1 MKKHSVSSQRGNANL
16 PYGQENKDL
25 TSLLGFCYIKK
36 VIISNYVNYLFTTEG
51 GEWMSLVQVREKAQ
65 ITIPSKIRKAL
76 NIKEGD
82 YLEALVED
90 NKIVFVPKV
99 LIDKAEPVVLSKK
112 GEEMLKEA
120 LEDVK
125 KGRVKKFKN
134 VEELIDDL
142 HK

>member
-1 MKKHSVSSQRGNANL
+1 MNHLS
-16 PYGQENKDL
+16 
-25 TSLLGFCYIKK
+25 TIK
-36 VIISNYVNYLFTTEG
+36 G
-51 GEWMSLVQVREKAQ
+51 GKPMPLVQVREKAQ

-76 NIKEGD
+76 SIKEGD
-82 YLEALVED
+82 YLEAEVED
-90 NKIVFVPKV
+90 NKIVLIPKILV
-99 LIDKAEPVVLSKK
+99 DKASSVTLSEK

-134 VEELIDDL
+134 VEELIDNL

>member
-1 MKKHSVSSQRGNANL
+1 M
-16 PYGQENKDL
+16 P
-25 TSLLGFCYIKK
+25 
-36 VIISNYVNYLFTTEG
+36 
-51 GEWMSLVQVREKAQ
+51 LVQVREKAQ
-65 ITIPSKIRKAL
+65 ITIPSKIRKS
-76 NIKEGD
+76 IGVKEGD
-82 YLEALVED
+82 YLEVEVED
-90 NKIVFVPKV
+90 NKIVLIPKI
-99 LIDKAEPVVLSKK
+99 LIDKTSPVTLSKK

>member
-1 MKKHSVSSQRGNANL
+1 MPL
-16 PYGQENKDL
+16 
-25 TSLLGFCYIKK
+25 I
-36 VIISNYVNYLFTTEG
+36 
-51 GEWMSLVQVREKAQ
+51 QVREKAQ

-76 NIKEGD
+76 GIKEGD
-82 YLEALVED
+82 YLEAEVEG
-90 NKIVFVPKV
+90 NKIVLIPKI
-99 LIDKAEPVVLSKK
+99 LIDKAPPVTLSEK

-125 KGRVKKFKN
+125 RGRVKKFKN